1 MKKLLFA
8 TLVGMTAAMAAP
20 VFAESD
26 YTVLKLDGKEYKKSR
41 FERELKNILPG
52 NQDVKLDTFP
62 AKVREEIVKKIATNI
77 ILAEEADKAGLK
89 NDPEVKERLL
99 FLEAQVMIDAYLR
112 KKAKDVVTED
122 TIKSEYK
129 KIAEKEGGKEEI
141 KASHILV
148 KTEDE
153 AKEVVKRLKAGEEFA
168 KIAKEKSTDP
178 GSAQKGGD
186 LGYFTKE
193 QMVPEFANAAFGL
206 DKGKVSDPVKT
217 DFGWHVIQV
226 EDKRKVQVPDLEKVR
241 PQIEAQLTQKFV
253 QESMNKVLSGK
264 KIEVLGPD
272 GKKLED
278 KEDKADDKEADS
290 KTKSKKEKKSD
301 KKSDDAEDK
310 KEEKK
315 EE

>member
-8 TLVGMTAAMAAP
+8 ALLGMTTAMATPA
-20 VFAESD
+20 FAESD

-77 ILAEEADKAGLK
+77 ILAEEADKAGMK

-122 TIKSEYK
+122 AIKSEYR
-129 KIAEKEGGKEEI
+129 KIADKEGGKDEI

-153 AKEVVKRLKAGEEFA
+153 AKDVVKRLKAGEEFA

-226 EDKRKVQVPDLEKVR
+226 EDKRKVQVPELDKVR

-278 KEDKADDKEADS
+278 KEEKAEEEKADS
-290 KTKSKKEKKSD
+290 KSKPKKEKEKKSE
-301 KKSDDAEDK
+301 KSDDQE